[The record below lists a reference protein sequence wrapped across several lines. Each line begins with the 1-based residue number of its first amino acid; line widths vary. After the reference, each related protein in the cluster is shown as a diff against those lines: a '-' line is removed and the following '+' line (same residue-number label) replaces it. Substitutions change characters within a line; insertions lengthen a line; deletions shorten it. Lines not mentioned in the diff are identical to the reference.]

1 MNSSYS
7 HRYPCTWLAQLTLG
21 LLAALAGC
29 ERTNSPTDN
38 IQGLR
43 FSTDTVRFDSVFAG
57 AVSSTRLLRIYNK
70 GRNTV
75 RIPELRLLHGAAS
88 QFAMLVDGQ
97 STTAAHGV
105 EIEQGD
111 SLTLAIRLK
120 PSGITVDT
128 IRVVSDSIA
137 IANQGISRYVALLGK
152 GLASTPLSVDTLR
165 TDLTIAGPPALRVQR
180 RMVIP
185 KGVTL
190 TLRAGASLYFSQG
203 AGIDVY
209 GSLAIEGTPLS
220 PVVLA
225 GERLETYYR
234 RQPGQWQ
241 GINLKP
247 RSGPHTLS
255 YFQLRSAVTALRAD
269 SLTSPLSVRGATI
282 AFTSRDG
289 VVANK
294 TLLALYGCLLL
305 QNYGCALRMR
315 AANVRLVHCT
325 LYASSLPPQ
334 TRRDPLIAIEPVKG
348 NSTPCS
354 LLVANSILW
363 GDRANELPIPEELTP
378 KPEITCTHSVMKI
391 PQSMLSANPTWL
403 HVLLDNPKLT
413 APEKGNAQL
422 EKNSPAIGQGLVE
435 YGNED
440 PIDLQNQPRLQHGNP
455 DIGALVFTPKP

>member
-7 HRYPCTWLAQLTLG
+7 HRYLYAWLAPLALA
-21 LLAALAGC
+21 LLATLAGC
-29 ERTNSPTDN
+29 ERTDSLTDN

-137 IANQGISRYVALLGK
+137 IATQGFSRYVALLGK
-152 GLASTPLSVDTLR
+152 GLASAPLSVDTLR
-165 TDLTIAGPPALRVQR
+165 ADLTITGPPALRVQKQI
-180 RMVIP
+180 VVP

-190 TLRAGASLYFSQG
+190 TLRAGASLYFAQG

-247 RSGPHTLS
+247 ESGPHTLS

-269 SLTSPLSVRGATI
+269 SLTAPLTVRGATI

-294 TLLALYGCLLL
+294 THLSLYGCILL
-305 QNYGCALRMR
+305 QNYGCALRIR
-315 AANVRLVHCT
+315 VANIRLVHCT
-325 LYASSLPPQ
+325 LYASSQASQ
-334 TRRDPLIAIEPVKG
+334 TRREPLIAIEPVKDY
-348 NSTPCS
+348 STPYS
-354 LLVANSILW
+354 LFVANSILW

-378 KPEITCTHSVMKI
+378 KPAITCTHSIMRI
-391 PQSMLSANPTWL
+391 PQSMLSANLTWL
-403 HVLLDNPKLT
+403 HVLLSNPKLT

-440 PIDLQNQPRLQHGNP
+440 PTDLQNQPRLQHGNP
-455 DIGALVFTPKP
+455 DIGALVFTPKS